1 MGIEMTI
8 FVFPAF
14 QGHKNKC
21 HRLERT
27 GRQESEMS
35 MQGVT
40 NSQEHEPGSLDVKE
54 SAGNAPSEAAEQG
67 DEATDLSTLLAAEE
81 VVLSAE
87 LAELLRWR
95 ELVWHL
101 IPALPRKLV
110 LPCLTLKETLRL
122 GYGCDREGRG
132 RRARPLDEGVQGPA
146 QCRL

>member
-27 GRQESEMS
+27 GQQERDMS

-40 NSQEHEPGSLDVKE
+40 NSQEQEPGSLNIKQ
-54 SAGNAPSEAAEQG
+54 SAGHAPSEAAEEEG
-67 DEATDLSTLLAAEE
+67 DEATDLTTLLAAEE

-110 LPCLTLKETLRL
+110 LPFLTLKETLRL
-122 GYGCDREGRG
+122 DTAVAEKG
-132 RRARPLDEGVQGPA
+132 
-146 QCRL
+146 